1 MGHRY
6 RQRHLL
12 ETSPELAWSKSE
24 DQWFDRK
31 SVRIKPDDLAG
42 HLIGFVNAE
51 GGTIVVGIEKDG
63 TVTGIDG
70 HDDHVNRLRQCAID
84 YTTPPV
90 AHTVSVLD
98 CIDHRGNPNH
108 LLVFE
113 IDPSEKVHRTTRG
126 DVRQRIG
133 DQTRWLNEESARE
146 LAFSKGEMLFDESPV
161 PGVTLADLD
170 ESAIQRYVDTVGGE
184 RDRILRSRAFIK
196 GDGTSVTWAGVF
208 WAGVLMF
215 GLIPQA
221 HLSNA
226 SIRILRFDGVRATT
240 GSRLNVSFDRRVEG
254 TLSAQVAEA
263 AQIMGS
269 LLRELTWLDE
279 RTGRF
284 ITVPELPRF
293 AWYEAIVNAIT
304 HRSYNLQGD
313 HVRVSLFDDRVV
325 VDSPGRLPGLV
336 RIDNIRQARFSRN
349 PRIARA
355 LVDLRLVR
363 ELNEGVNRMFDEMQ
377 LAGLPEPQLEQ
388 TDAGFRV
395 TLYNQTEAERTF
407 VQRFLASMPPGFTSV
422 IDQVFREGI
431 ITTLDAATLS
441 GFSRQHVRRRLQGLE
456 DQGFIRRVGLSPS
469 DPASY
474 WELAVPLRARWRVP
488 VPPLPSNT

>member
-1 MGHRY
+1 MEPIVGDRY
-6 RQRHLL
+6 RQRQLL
-12 ETSPELAWSKSE
+12 ENAPDLAWSKSE

-31 SVRIKPDDLAG
+31 SVKIKADDLAV
-42 HLIGFVNAE
+42 HLIGFANAE

-84 YTTPPV
+84 FTTPPV
-90 AHTVSVLD
+90 AHTVSELD

-126 DVRQRIG
+126 DVLQRIG
-133 DQTRWLNEESARE
+133 DQTRRLNEESSRE

-161 PGVTLADLD
+161 PGVTLEDLD
-170 ESAIQRYVDTVGGE
+170 ESAIQRYVDAVGGE
-184 RDRILRSRAFIK
+184 RDRVLRSRGFIK
-196 GDGTSVTWAGVF
+196 SDGASVT

-221 HLSNA
+221 HLPNA

-240 GSRLNVSFDRRVEG
+240 GRGLNVSFDRRVEG

-293 AWYEAIVNAIT
+293 AWYEAIVNAVT

-313 HVRVSLFDDRVV
+313 HVRVSLFDNRVV
-325 VDSPGRLPGLV
+325 IDSPGRLPGLV
-336 RIDNIRQARFSRN
+336 RIDNIRRARFSRN
-349 PRIARA
+349 PRLTRA

-388 TDAGFRV
+388 TEAGFRV

-407 VQRFLASMPPGFTSV
+407 VQRFLASMPPGFASV
-422 IDQVFREGI
+422 IDRLFREGT
-431 ITTLDAATLS
+431 ITTSDAATLS

-456 DQGFIRRVGLSPS
+456 DQGYIRRVGLSPS

-474 WELAVPLRARWRVP
+474 WELAIPLRARWRVP
-488 VPPLPSNT
+488 ALPPASNT